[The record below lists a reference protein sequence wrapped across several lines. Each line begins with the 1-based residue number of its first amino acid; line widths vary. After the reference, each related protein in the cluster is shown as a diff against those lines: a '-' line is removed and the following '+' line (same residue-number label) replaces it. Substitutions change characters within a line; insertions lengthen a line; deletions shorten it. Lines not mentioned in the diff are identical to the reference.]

1 MIERETV
8 PPYDMSDQ
16 IHHSIADADDMEEVW
31 DPVITVA
38 DVFYNLL
45 HHPLQ
50 LLTRWN
56 WKAVVMAMI
65 VRGSIYFTIYK
76 ASENTLVTLTAVAL
90 DVVVVRF
97 LTTGI
102 AGALVQSFRKAR
114 PIWLANLIVSIML
127 PAMVHTIEFATHY
140 IHESYFSDILA
151 APLDGVA
158 RKRAFAISVLFSIV
172 SVLFNL
178 YAMRK
183 GALLVGAG
191 EDTQSL
197 TNDLRRMPRLVGEFI
212 IALPVYISRFLE
224 SGKFLNA
231 LAAFFTFGF
240 TVGSI
245 LGMFRGFRWE
255 WAWKSA
261 LGAWAVLLFAL
272 VLTFVVRRTLG
283 HDKLI
288 KEA

>member
-1 MIERETV
+1 
-8 PPYDMSDQ
+8 MSDE
-16 IHHSIADADDMEEVW
+16 IHHSIADADDIEEVW

-76 ASENTLVTLTAVAL
+76 ASENTLVTLTAVGL
-90 DVVVVRF
+90 DIFIVRF
-97 LTTGI
+97 LTTGM
-102 AGALVQSFRKAR
+102 AGALVQSFRKAT
-114 PIWLANLIVSIML
+114 PVWLANLIVSIML
-127 PAMVHTIEFATHY
+127 PALVHTVEFFTHY
-140 IHESYFSDILA
+140 LHESYFSAVLA
-151 APLDGVA
+151 ASTDGVA

-191 EDTQSL
+191 EETQSL
-197 TNDLRRMPRLVGEFI
+197 TADIKRMPRLVGEFI
-212 IALPVYISRFLE
+212 VALPVFISRFIE

-231 LAAFFTFGF
+231 FAAFFTFGF
-240 TVGSI
+240 TVGAI

-261 LGAWAVLLFAL
+261 LGAWATLLFAL
-272 VLTFVVRRTLG
+272 TLTFVVRRALG
-283 HDKLI
+283 HDKLP

>member
-8 PPYDMSDQ
+8 PPLSMSNE
-16 IHHSIADADDMEEVW
+16 IHHSIADADDIEEVW
-31 DPVITVA
+31 EPVITVA
-38 DVFYNLL
+38 DVFNNLL

-65 VRGSIYFTIYK
+65 VRGSIYFTIYR
-76 ASENTLVTLTAVAL
+76 ASENTLVTLTAVGL
-90 DVVVVRF
+90 DIFVVRF
-97 LTTGI
+97 LTTGM
-102 AGALVQSFRKAR
+102 AGALVQSFRKAT
-114 PIWLANLIVSIML
+114 PVWLANLIVSIML
-127 PAMVHTIEFATHY
+127 PALVHTVEFFTHY
-140 IHESYFSDILA
+140 LHESYFSDLLA
-151 APLDGVA
+151 ASTDGVA
-158 RKRAFAISVLFSIV
+158 RKRAFAISVLFSII

-191 EDTQSL
+191 EETQSL
-197 TNDLRRMPRLVGEFI
+197 KADLKQMPRLVVEFV
-212 IALPVYISRFLE
+212 IALPVYISRFIE
-224 SGKFLNA
+224 SRKILNA

-245 LGMFRGFRWE
+245 LGMFRGFKWE

-261 LGAWAVLLFAL
+261 LGAWALLLFSV
-272 VLTFVVRRTLG
+272 VLAFVYRRVFG
-283 HDKLI
+283 HDKLP
-288 KEA
+288 KQS